1 MGKES
6 IQHMLCSRGLTGI
19 TDNHTITAYKR
30 DCKNFAAYCRTN
42 NVKTPEQ
49 LEKQKTEI
57 LQKYE
62 DSLENA
68 GYKPATIHRYLS
80 APCKAL
86 NVNMKEVEKP
96 HRTADMIA
104 RGRDT
109 GFNIQ
114 GQREII
120 QERFKRLISFQK
132 VVGLR
137 RAELAKLWG
146 RDLRTDES
154 GYLCVYVCNG
164 KGGKDQMQRI
174 LPPDV
179 VMIKKFFSEVKP
191 DQKVFTAKEMNNK
204 INLHGLRAE
213 QARKAYLY
221 YQKRLESELNYKYAC
236 RKELALRY
244 KTMHTADKTTNQ
256 RFLKDIMNDTPYVL
270 RGKNREKAIAQGKSV
285 TYNRLAM
292 MMVSVFH
299 LSHWRLDVT
308 SVNYLV

>member
-6 IQHMLCSRGLTGI
+6 IQHMLCSRALTGI
-19 TDNHTITAYKR
+19 TDNHTITVYKR
-30 DCKNFAAYCRTN
+30 DCKNFAAYCRSN
-42 NVKTPEQ
+42 DVKTPEQ
-49 LEKQKTEI
+49 LEKCKMEV

-62 DSLENA
+62 NSLENA

-86 NVNMKEVEKP
+86 NVNMQDIEKP

-114 GQREII
+114 GQREIT
-120 QERFKRLISFQK
+120 QDRFKRLVCFQGA
-132 VVGLR
+132 VGLR
-137 RAELAKLWG
+137 RAELAKIRG
-146 RDLRTDES
+146 RDFRIDES
-154 GYLCVYVCNG
+154 GYCCVYVHNG
-164 KGGKDQMQRI
+164 KGGKDQLQRI
-174 LPPDV
+174 LPSDLEK
-179 VMIKKFFSEVKP
+179 IKKIFSEIKS
-191 DQKVFTAKEMNNK
+191 DQKVFTSKEMNNK

-221 YQKRLESELNYKYAC
+221 YQKRLESEPNYKYVC

-244 KTMHTADKTTNQ
+244 KTMHTADRVTNQ

-270 RGKNREKAIAQGKSV
+270 RGKNREKAIAQEKPV

>member
-1 MGKES
+1 
-6 IQHMLCSRGLTGI
+6 
-19 TDNHTITAYKR
+19 
-30 DCKNFAAYCRTN
+30 
-42 NVKTPEQ
+42 
-49 LEKQKTEI
+49 
-57 LQKYE
+57 
-62 DSLENA
+62 
-68 GYKPATIHRYLS
+68 
-80 APCKAL
+80 
-86 NVNMKEVEKP
+86 MKV
-96 HRTADMIA
+96 
-104 RGRDT
+104 RGR
-109 GFNIQ
+109 NIEANKQ
-114 GQREII
+114 GQKEIT

-137 RAELAKLWG
+137 RAELAKLRG

-174 LPPDV
+174 LPSDV
-179 VMIKKFFSEVKP
+179 ALVKKILAEVKP
-191 DQKVFTAKEMNNK
+191 DQKVFTKNEMNNK

-213 QARKAYLY
+213 QAREAYSY
-221 YQKRLESELNYKYAC
+221 YAEKLEREPNYKYVC

-244 KTMHTADKTTNQ
+244 KTMHTAYKTTNQ
-256 RFLKDIMNDTPYVL
+256 RFLKDIMNDAPYVL
-270 RGKNREKAIAQGKSV
+270 RGKNREKAVAQGKPV

>member
-6 IQHMLCSRGLTGI
+6 IQHMLCSRALTGI
-19 TDNHTITAYKR
+19 TDNHTIIVYKR

-86 NVNMKEVEKP
+86 NVNMQDIEKP
-96 HRTADMIA
+96 HRTADMIV

-109 GFNIQ
+109 EANTQ
-114 GQREII
+114 GKKEST

-132 VVGLR
+132 AVGLR
-137 RAELAKLWG
+137 RAELAKLRG
-146 RDLRTDES
+146 RDFRTDES
-154 GYLCVYVCNG
+154 GYLCVYVHNG
-164 KGGKDQMQRI
+164 KGGKDQLQRI
-174 LPPDV
+174 LPPDMALV
-179 VMIKKFFSEVKP
+179 QKILAEVKP

-213 QARKAYLY
+213 QARKAYSY
-221 YQKRLESELNYKYAC
+221 YVERLEREPGYKYTC

-244 KTMHTADKTTNQ
+244 KTMHTADRATNQ
-256 RFLKDIMNDTPYVL
+256 RFLRDITNDTPYVL
-270 RGKNREKAIAQGKSV
+270 RGKNREKAIAQGKPV

>member
-6 IQHMLCSRGLTGI
+6 IQHMLCSRALTGI
-19 TDNHTITAYKR
+19 TDNHTITVYKR
-30 DCKNFAAYCRTN
+30 DCKNFAAYCRIN

-86 NVNMKEVEKP
+86 GVNMRQIEKP

-114 GQREII
+114 GQREIT

-137 RAELAKLWG
+137 RAELAKLRG

-154 GYLCVYVCNG
+154 RYLCVYVCNG

-174 LPPDV
+174 LPSDV
-179 VMIKKFFSEVKP
+179 ALVKKILAEVKP
-191 DQKVFTAKEMNNK
+191 DQKVFTKNEMNNK

-213 QARKAYLY
+213 QARKAYSY
-221 YQKRLESELNYKYAC
+221 YAERLESEPNYKYVC

-244 KTMHTADKTTNQ
+244 KTMHTADRATNQ
-256 RFLKDIMNDTPYVL
+256 RFLRDITNDTPYVL
-270 RGKNREKAIAQGKSV
+270 RGKNREKAIAQGKPV

-292 MMVSVFH
+292 MMVSVFY

>member
-6 IQHMLCSRGLTGI
+6 IQHMLCSRALTGI
-19 TDNHTITAYKR
+19 TDNHTVTVYKR
-30 DCKNFAAYCRTN
+30 DCKNFAVYCRLN
-42 NVKTPEQ
+42 AVKTPEQ
-49 LEKQKTEI
+49 LEKRKTEI

-68 GYKPATIHRYLS
+68 GYKPATIHRYLA

-86 NVNMKEVEKP
+86 KVNMQDIEKH

-114 GQREII
+114 GQREIT
-120 QERFKRLISFQK
+120 QERFKRLMSLQK

-137 RAELAKLWG
+137 RAELAKLRG
-146 RDLRTDES
+146 RDFRTDES
-154 GYLCVYVCNG
+154 GYLCVYIHNG
-164 KGGKDQMQRI
+164 KGGKDQLQRI
-174 LPPDV
+174 LPSDLEKV
-179 VMIKKFFSEVKP
+179 KKIFSEVKP
-191 DQKVFTAKEMNNK
+191 DQRVFTKNEMNNK

-213 QARKAYLY
+213 QARKAYSY
-221 YQKRLESELNYKYAC
+221 YAERLESEPNYKYVC

-244 KTMHTADKTTNQ
+244 KTMHTADRATNQ
-256 RFLKDIMNDTPYVL
+256 RFLRDITNDTPYVL
-270 RGKNREKAIAQGKSV
+270 RGKNREKAIAQGKPV

>member
-6 IQHMLCSRGLTGI
+6 IQHMLCSRALTGI
-19 TDNHTITAYKR
+19 TDNHTVTVYKR
-30 DCKNFAAYCRTN
+30 DCKNFAVYCRLN
-42 NVKTPEQ
+42 AVKTPEQ
-49 LEKQKTEI
+49 LEKRKTEI

-68 GYKPATIHRYLS
+68 GYKPATIHRYLA

-86 NVNMKEVEKP
+86 NVNMQDIEKP

-114 GQREII
+114 GQREIT
-120 QERFKRLISFQK
+120 QERFKRLMSLQK

-137 RAELAKLWG
+137 RAELAKLRE
-146 RDLRTDES
+146 RDFRTDES
-154 GYLCVYVCNG
+154 GYLCVYIHNG
-164 KGGKDQMQRI
+164 KGGKDQLQRI
-174 LPPDV
+174 LPSDLEKV
-179 VMIKKFFSEVKP
+179 KKIFSEVKP
-191 DQKVFTAKEMNNK
+191 DQRVFTKNEMNNK

-213 QARKAYLY
+213 HARKAYSY
-221 YQKRLESELNYKYAC
+221 YADRLEREPSYKYVC

-244 KTMHTADKTTNQ
+244 KTMHTADRVTNQ
-256 RFLKDIMNDTPYVL
+256 RFLRDITNDAPYVL
-270 RGKNREKAIAQGKSV
+270 RGKNREKAVSLGKPV

>member
-1 MGKES
+1 MRKES
-6 IQHMLCSRGLTGI
+6 LQHMLCSKALIGI
-19 TDNHTITAYKR
+19 TDNHTITVYKR
-30 DCKNFAAYCRTN
+30 DCKNFAAYCRSN
-42 NVKTPEQ
+42 AVKTPEQ
-49 LEKQKTEI
+49 LEKCKMEV

-62 DSLENA
+62 SSLENA

-86 NVNMKEVEKP
+86 NINMKELEKP
-96 HRTADMIA
+96 CRTADMIV
-104 RGRDT
+104 RGR
-109 GFNIQ
+109 NIEANMQ
-114 GQREII
+114 GQKEIT

-137 RAELAKLWG
+137 RAELAKLRG

-174 LPPDV
+174 LPSDV
-179 VMIKKFFSEVKP
+179 VLVKKILAEVKP
-191 DQKVFTAKEMNNK
+191 DQKVFTKNEMNNK

-213 QARKAYLY
+213 QAREAYSY
-221 YQKRLESELNYKYAC
+221 YAEKLEREPNYKYVC

-244 KTMHTADKTTNQ
+244 KTMHTAYKTTNQ
-256 RFLKDIMNDTPYVL
+256 RFLKDIMNDAPYVL
-270 RGKNREKAIAQGKSV
+270 RGKNREKAVAQGKPV

>member
-6 IQHMLCSRGLTGI
+6 IQHMLCSRALIGI
-19 TDNHTITAYKR
+19 TDNHTITVYKR
-30 DCKNFAAYCRTN
+30 DCKNFAVYCRSN
-42 NVKTPEQ
+42 GVKTPEQ
-49 LEKQKTEI
+49 LEKCKMEV

-62 DSLENA
+62 SSLENA

-86 NVNMKEVEKP
+86 SVNMQYIEKP
-96 HRTADMIA
+96 RRTADLIS
-104 RGRDT
+104 RGRDFEANPQGRREATQDRFSRLMTVQQAT
-109 GFNIQ
+109 GY
-114 GQREII
+114 
-120 QERFKRLISFQK
+120 
-132 VVGLR
+132 R
-137 RAELAKLWG
+137 RAELAKLRG
-146 RDLRTDES
+146 KDLRIDES
-154 GYLCVYVCNG
+154 GYLCVYVHNG
-164 KGGKDQMQRI
+164 KGGKDQLQRI
-174 LPPDV
+174 LPSDLEKV
-179 VMIKKFFSEVKP
+179 KKIFSEVKP
-191 DQKVFTAKEMNNK
+191 DQRIFTAKEMNNK

-221 YQKRLESELNYKYAC
+221 YQKRLESEPNYKYTC

-244 KTMHTADKTTNQ
+244 KTMHTADRVTNQ

-270 RGKNREKAIAQGKSV
+270 RGKNREKAIAQEKPV

>member
-1 MGKES
+1 
-6 IQHMLCSRGLTGI
+6 MLCSRALTGI
-19 TDNHTITAYKR
+19 TDNHTITVYKR
-30 DCKNFAAYCRTN
+30 DCKNFAVYCRSN
-42 NVKTPEQ
+42 GVKTPEQ
-49 LEKQKTEI
+49 LEKRKTEI

-86 NVNMKEVEKP
+86 SVNMKEVEKP
-96 HRTADMIA
+96 HRTADMIT

-114 GQREII
+114 GQKEIT
-120 QERFKRLISFQK
+120 QERFKRLVCFQGA
-132 VVGLR
+132 VGLR
-137 RAELAKLWG
+137 RAELAKIRG
-146 RDLRTDES
+146 RDFRIDES
-154 GYLCVYVCNG
+154 GYCCVYVHNG
-164 KGGKDQMQRI
+164 KGGKDQLQRI
-174 LPPDV
+174 LPSDIEK
-179 VMIKKFFSEVKP
+179 IKKIFSEVKS
-191 DQKVFTAKEMNNK
+191 DQKVFTPKEMNNK

-213 QARKAYLY
+213 QARKAYSY
-221 YQKRLESELNYKYAC
+221 YADRLEREPNYKYTC

-244 KTMHTADKTTNQ
+244 KTMHTADKTTNR
-256 RFLKDIMNDTPYVL
+256 RFFKDIMNDAPYVL
-270 RGKNREKAIAQGKSV
+270 RGKNREKAVAQGKPV

>member
-6 IQHMLCSRGLTGI
+6 IQHMLCSRVLTGI

-109 GFNIQ
+109 DFNIQ

-137 RAELAKLWG
+137 RAELAKLRG

-174 LPPDV
+174 LPSDV
-179 VMIKKFFSEVKP
+179 ALVKKIFSEVKS
-191 DQKVFTAKEMNNK
+191 DQKVFTSKEMNNK

-213 QARKAYLY
+213 QARRAYSY
-221 YQKRLESELNYKYAC
+221 YTEKLEREPNYKYVC

-244 KTMHTADKTTNQ
+244 KTMHTADRVTNQ

-270 RGKNREKAIAQGKSV
+270 RGKNREKAIAQEKPI

>member
-1 MGKES
+1 
-6 IQHMLCSRGLTGI
+6 MLCSKALIGI
-19 TDNHTITAYKR
+19 TDNHTITVYKR
-30 DCKNFAAYCRTN
+30 DCKNFAAYCRSN
-42 NVKTPEQ
+42 AVKTPEQ
-49 LEKQKTEI
+49 LEKCKMEV

-62 DSLENA
+62 SSLENA

-80 APCKAL
+80 ALCKAL
-86 NVNMKEVEKP
+86 NVNMKELEKP
-96 HRTADMIA
+96 CRTADMIV
-104 RGRDT
+104 RGR
-109 GFNIQ
+109 NIEANMQ
-114 GQREII
+114 GQKEIT

-137 RAELAKLWG
+137 RAELAKLRG

-174 LPPDV
+174 LPSDV
-179 VMIKKFFSEVKP
+179 ALVKKIFSEVKS
-191 DQKVFTAKEMNNK
+191 DQKVFTSKEMNNK

-213 QARKAYLY
+213 QARRAYSY
-221 YQKRLESELNYKYAC
+221 YAEKLEREPNYKYVC

-244 KTMHTADKTTNQ
+244 KTMHTADRVTNQ

-270 RGKNREKAIAQGKSV
+270 RGKNREKAIAQEKPV

-292 MMVSVFH
+292 MLVSVFH

>member
-6 IQHMLCSRGLTGI
+6 IQHMLCSKALTGI
-19 TDNHTITAYKR
+19 TDNHTITVYKR

-86 NVNMKEVEKP
+86 GVNMRQIEKP

-114 GQREII
+114 GQREIT
-120 QERFKRLISFQK
+120 QERFKRLVCFQGA
-132 VVGLR
+132 VGLR
-137 RAELAKLWG
+137 RAELAKIRG
-146 RDLRTDES
+146 RDFRIDES
-154 GYLCVYVCNG
+154 GYCCVYVHNG
-164 KGGKDQMQRI
+164 KGGKDQLQRI
-174 LPPDV
+174 LPFDLEK
-179 VMIKKFFSEVKP
+179 IKKIFSEVKS
-191 DQKVFTAKEMNNK
+191 DQKVFTSKEMNNK

-213 QARKAYLY
+213 QARKAYSY
-221 YQKRLESELNYKYAC
+221 YADRLEREPSYKYTC

-244 KTMHTADKTTNQ
+244 RTMHTADRVTNQ
-256 RFLKDIMNDTPYVL
+256 RFLRDITNDAPYVL
-270 RGKNREKAIAQGKSV
+270 RGKNREKAIAQGKPV

>member
-6 IQHMLCSRGLTGI
+6 IQHMLCSRVLTGI

-42 NVKTPEQ
+42 NVKTPVQ

>member
-6 IQHMLCSRGLTGI
+6 IQHMLCSRALTGI
-19 TDNHTITAYKR
+19 TDNHTITVYKR
-30 DCKNFAAYCRTN
+30 DCKNFAAYCRIN

-86 NVNMKEVEKP
+86 GVNMRQIEKP

-114 GQREII
+114 GQREIT

-137 RAELAKLWG
+137 RAELAKLRG

-154 GYLCVYVCNG
+154 RYLCVYVCNG

-174 LPPDV
+174 LPSDV
-179 VMIKKFFSEVKP
+179 ALVKKILAEVKP
-191 DQKVFTAKEMNNK
+191 DQKVFTKNEMNNK
-204 INLHGLRAE
+204 INLRGLRAE
-213 QARKAYLY
+213 QARKAYSY
-221 YQKRLESELNYKYAC
+221 YAERLESEPNYKYVC

-244 KTMHTADKTTNQ
+244 KTMHTADRATNQ
-256 RFLKDIMNDTPYVL
+256 RFLRDITNDTPYVL
-270 RGKNREKAIAQGKSV
+270 RGKNREKAIAQGKPV

-292 MMVSVFH
+292 MMVSVFY

>member
-1 MGKES
+1 
-6 IQHMLCSRGLTGI
+6 MLCSRVLTGI

-221 YQKRLESELNYKYAC
+221 YQKRLESELNYKYTC

>member
-1 MGKES
+1 
-6 IQHMLCSRGLTGI
+6 
-19 TDNHTITAYKR
+19 
-30 DCKNFAAYCRTN
+30 
-42 NVKTPEQ
+42 
-49 LEKQKTEI
+49 
-57 LQKYE
+57 
-62 DSLENA
+62 
-68 GYKPATIHRYLS
+68 
-80 APCKAL
+80 
-86 NVNMKEVEKP
+86 
-96 HRTADMIA
+96 
-104 RGRDT
+104 
-109 GFNIQ
+109 
-114 GQREII
+114 
-120 QERFKRLISFQK
+120 
-132 VVGLR
+132 
-137 RAELAKLWG
+137 
-146 RDLRTDES
+146 
-154 GYLCVYVCNG
+154 
-164 KGGKDQMQRI
+164 
-174 LPPDV
+174 
-179 VMIKKFFSEVKP
+179 
-191 DQKVFTAKEMNNK
+191 MNNK

>member
-1 MGKES
+1 
-6 IQHMLCSRGLTGI
+6 MLCSRVLTGI

>member
-6 IQHMLCSRGLTGI
+6 IQHMLCSRVLTGI

-221 YQKRLESELNYKYAC
+221 YQKRSA
-236 RKELALRY
+236 
-244 KTMHTADKTTNQ
+244 TM
-256 RFLKDIMNDTPYVL
+256 
-270 RGKNREKAIAQGKSV
+270 G
-285 TYNRLAM
+285 
-292 MMVSVFH
+292 
-299 LSHWRLDVT
+299 
-308 SVNYLV
+308 

>member
-6 IQHMLCSRGLTGI
+6 IQHMLCSRALTGI
-19 TDNHTITAYKR
+19 TDNHTITVYKR
-30 DCKNFAAYCRTN
+30 DCKNFASYCRQN
-42 NVKTPEQ
+42 GVKTPEQ
-49 LEKQKTEI
+49 LSKQKI
-57 LQKYE
+57 DMLQKYE

-68 GYKPATIHRYLS
+68 GYKPATVHRYLS

-86 NVNMKEVEKP
+86 DVNMRQIEKP

-114 GQREII
+114 GQREIT
-120 QERFKRLISFQK
+120 QERFKRLVCFQGA
-132 VVGLR
+132 VGLR
-137 RAELAKLWG
+137 RAELAKIRG
-146 RDLRTDES
+146 RDFRIDES
-154 GYLCVYVCNG
+154 GYCCVYVHNG
-164 KGGKDQMQRI
+164 KGGKDQLQRI
-174 LPPDV
+174 LPSDV
-179 VMIKKFFSEVKP
+179 VMIKKFFSEVKS

-221 YQKRLESELNYKYAC
+221 YQKRLESEPNYKYTC

-244 KTMHTADKTTNQ
+244 RTMHTANRVTNQ
-256 RFLKDIMNDTPYVL
+256 RFLRDITNDAPYVL
-270 RGKNREKAIAQGKSV
+270 RGKNREKAVAQGKPV
-285 TYNRLAM
+285 IYNRLAM

>member
-1 MGKES
+1 
-6 IQHMLCSRGLTGI
+6 MLCSRGLTGI

>member
-6 IQHMLCSRGLTGI
+6 IQHMLCSRVLTGI

-86 NVNMKEVEKP
+86 NVNMKEVEKL